1 MLNIF
6 KRRYLM
12 QVTIWYRSI
21 FQLPSE
27 LQYDVNSKR
36 QQKTHLIFLSI
47 KFGWK
52 SDISEMRISLCR
64 VDLEPLGTQGSKGC
78 QRGTH
83 VGCYQRKEKFCG
95 IFFLFSGNSKPNRFP
110 VLWLWCHSIL
120 KASKAE
126 ERAGCSIE
134 NYVIRGKWG
143 GGQAEGE
150 VAAGEFILKVS
161 PIIKLSN

>member
-1 MLNIF
+1 
-6 KRRYLM
+6 M

-27 LQYDVNSKR
+27 LQGFNMMSILNDNK
-36 QQKTHLIFLSI
+36 KLIQYFFPI

-83 VGCYQRKEKFCG
+83 VGCYQGKEKFCG
-95 IFFLFSGNSKPNRFP
+95 IFFLFSGNFKPNRFP

-134 NYVIRGKWG
+134 NYVIRRKWG
-143 GGQAEGE
+143 GGGAEGE